1 MRATIKGIVINCAE
15 DAYNLVHKRLSRK
28 EQEDFLCLVLDT
40 KHNVVG
46 PAVHVARGT
55 LSSVQVV
62 ARDVFREAVRR
73 NGAAIVMVHNHP
85 SGDVELSPDDRQLT
99 AKLVAGGKLLG
110 IDVLD
115 HIVVGS
121 DSYMSFAE
129 RGLI

>member
-55 LSSVQVV
+55 LMIMNHYNGSSIT
-62 ARDVFREAVRR
+62 A
-73 NGAAIVMVHNHP
+73 HC
-85 SGDVELSPDDRQLT
+85 LT
-99 AKLVAGGKLLG
+99 KHVSCY
-110 IDVLD
+110 

>member
-1 MRATIKGIVINCAE
+1 
-15 DAYNLVHKRLSRK
+15 
-28 EQEDFLCLVLDT
+28 
-40 KHNVVG
+40 VVG